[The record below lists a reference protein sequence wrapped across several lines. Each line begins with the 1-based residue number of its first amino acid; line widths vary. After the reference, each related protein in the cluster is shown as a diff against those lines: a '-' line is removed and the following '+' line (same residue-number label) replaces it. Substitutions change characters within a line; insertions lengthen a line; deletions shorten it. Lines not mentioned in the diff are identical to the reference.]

1 MNLNGCFMHGHRRF
15 QIKEGLFQ
23 FALLQIE
30 ILNIVDQN
38 SNFDLFESCL
48 LFPVDLGF
56 LGLPS

>member
-1 MNLNGCFMHGHRRF
+1 MHGHRRF

-23 FALLQIE
+23 FVLLQIE